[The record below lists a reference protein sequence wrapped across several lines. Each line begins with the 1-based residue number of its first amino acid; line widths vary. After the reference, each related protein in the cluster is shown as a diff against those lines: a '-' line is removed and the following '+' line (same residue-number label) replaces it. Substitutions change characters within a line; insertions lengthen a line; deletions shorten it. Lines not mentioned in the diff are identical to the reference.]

1 MNLKFSNNTRIT
13 LFLISLSIYL
23 LLMLTPLNLFPIKS
37 LPKDTLLNFE
47 YIIHFVSTFILAIF
61 FFNIKTKLSNLNKIL
76 ILIIFIFFKEFLQEL
91 TGTRGF
97 QIKDI
102 LVDIVSILISKKISK
117 MEIIITSLKIKY

>member
-1 MNLKFSNNTRIT
+1 
-13 LFLISLSIYL
+13 
-23 LLMLTPLNLFPIKS
+23 MLTPLNLFPIKS

>member
-37 LPKDTLLNFE
+37 LPKHTLLNFE
-47 YIIHFVSTFILAIF
+47 YIIHFISTFILALF

-97 QIKDI
+97 QINDIIIDFISII
-102 LVDIVSILISKKISK
+102 LVLILKK
-117 MEIIITSLKIKY
+117 LY

>member
-37 LPKDTLLNFE
+37 LPKDTFLNFE
-47 YIIHFVSTFILAIF
+47 YIIHFISTFILAIF
-61 FFNIKTKLSNLNKIL
+61 FFNIKTKLSNLNKIF

-97 QIKDI
+97 QYKDI
-102 LVDIVSILISKKISK
+102 FFDLLPIVFIILFRLNKLS
-117 MEIIITSLKIKY
+117 

>member
-37 LPKDTLLNFE
+37 LPKDTFLNFE
-47 YIIHFVSTFILAIF
+47 YIIHFISTFILAIF

-76 ILIIFIFFKEFLQEL
+76 ILVIFIFFKEFLQEL
-91 TGTRGF
+91 PSNRSF
-97 QIKDI
+97 EIKDI
-102 LVDIVSILISKKISK
+102 
-117 MEIIITSLKIKY
+117 IIDLLSLFIFFFIFHKNFYKVKS

>member
-23 LLMLTPLNLFPIKS
+23 LLMLIPLNLFPIKS
-37 LPKDTLLNFE
+37 LPKDTLLSFE
-47 YIIHFVSTFILAIF
+47 YIIHFISTFILTIF
-61 FFNIKTKLSNLNKIL
+61 FFNIKTKLSNLNKII

-102 LVDIVSILISKKISK
+102 
-117 MEIIITSLKIKY
+117 IIDLLSLMLFFIINYRRRLRV

>member
-23 LLMLTPLNLFPIKS
+23 LLMLTELNLFPIKS
-37 LPKDTLLNFE
+37 LSKDTFLNFE
-47 YIIHFVSTFILAIF
+47 YIIHFISTFILAIF

-97 QIKDI
+97 QIKDVI
-102 LVDIVSILISKKISK
+102 VDLIA
-117 MEIIITSLKIKY
+117 IIIIFLSKYI

>member
-13 LFLISLSIYL
+13 LFIISLSIYL

-37 LPKDTLLNFE
+37 LPKDTFLNFE
-47 YIIHFVSTFILAIF
+47 YIIHFISTFILAIL

-76 ILIIFIFFKEFLQEL
+76 ILVIFICFKEFLQEL

-97 QIKDI
+97 QMKDI
-102 LVDIVSILISKKISK
+102 LIDLISIATVFILQNNILLKKNND
-117 MEIIITSLKIKY
+117 

>member
-23 LLMLTPLNLFPIKS
+23 LLMLTPLNLFHIKS
-37 LPKDTLLNFE
+37 LPKDTFLNFE
-47 YIIHFVSTFILAIF
+47 YIIHFISTFILAIF
-61 FFNIKTKLSNLNKIL
+61 FFNIKTKSSNLNKIL

-102 LVDIVSILISKKISK
+102 LVDIISLIIAK
-117 MEIIITSLKIKY
+117 MYTSFYR

>member
-37 LPKDTLLNFE
+37 LPKDTFLNFE
-47 YIIHFVSTFILAIF
+47 YIIHFISTFILAIF
-61 FFNIKTKLSNLNKIL
+61 FFNIKTRLSNLNKIL

-117 MEIIITSLKIKY
+117 VDNISLHEQKIM

>member
-37 LPKDTLLNFE
+37 LPKDTFLNFE
-47 YIIHFVSTFILAIF
+47 YIIHFISTFILAIF
-61 FFNIKTKLSNLNKIL
+61 FFNIKTKLSNLNKML
-76 ILIIFIFFKEFLQEL
+76 ILLIFICFKEFLQEL

-102 LVDIVSILISKKISK
+102 LTDLLSL
-117 MEIIITSLKIKY
+117 MLFFIINYTRRFSV

>member
-23 LLMLTPLNLFPIKS
+23 LLMLAPPNLFPIKS
-37 LPKDTLLNFE
+37 LPKYTILNFE
-47 YIIHFVSTFILAIF
+47 YIAHFISTFILAIF

-102 LVDIVSILISKKISK
+102 LVDIISLITALIYIKK
-117 MEIIITSLKIKY
+117 L